1 MEAGGWILGTG
12 TTSADFQIGGT
23 NPSLIDELKMAASG
37 WHRSELKSRRSQ
49 LGIPSGPGALW
60 ILIEERR
67 LSTSEGS
74 TTRSSV

>member
-37 WHRSELKSRRSQ
+37 WHRSELKSRP
-49 LGIPSGPGALW
+49 LFFGGLFNYFEICCML
-60 ILIEERR
+60 
-67 LSTSEGS
+67 
-74 TTRSSV
+74 